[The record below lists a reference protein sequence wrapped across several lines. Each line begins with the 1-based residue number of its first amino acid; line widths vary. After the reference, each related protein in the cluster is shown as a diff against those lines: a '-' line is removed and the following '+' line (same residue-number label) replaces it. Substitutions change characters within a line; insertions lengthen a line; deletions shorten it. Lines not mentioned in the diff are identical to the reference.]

1 MKKVNLIGECEEA
14 LKENF
19 KCVFKYSGTNLDGH
33 LLFKNELNFQI
44 KVTFI
49 TEAAMWIVAPKF
61 NRIIK
66 F

>member
-1 MKKVNLIGECEEA
+1 MVDQCEEA
-14 LKENF
+14 LKKNL
-19 KCVFKYSGTNLDGH
+19 KCVFKYSGTNTDGH
-33 LLFKNELNFQI
+33 MLFKNELNFQV

-49 TEAAMWIVAPKF
+49 TAAAMWVVAPKF